1 LELSA
6 SHTTVARP
14 RPAKESAP
22 CIATTRATPKD
33 RTGNSR
39 TGPGLP
45 QPCPAQWPANGH
57 QDRDSIGLALVRW
70 GLLISLSLAILAL
83 GAIWITGAL
92 ITPGHASAA
101 MAEAGLNDVGPTKNG
116 ASRAMHETEHQ
127 PSP

>member
-1 LELSA
+1 MYRDDPRDAE
-6 SHTTVARP
+6 RQDRQQQDGP
-14 RPAKESAP
+14 RPA
-22 CIATTRATPKD
+22 
-33 RTGNSR
+33 
-39 TGPGLP
+39 
-45 QPCPAQWPANGH
+45 PAQPAPAMSRPIGRPNGQANGH

-92 ITPGHASAA
+92 ITPGHASAT

>member
-1 LELSA
+1 MYRDDPRDAE
-6 SHTTVARP
+6 RQDRQQQDGP
-14 RPAKESAP
+14 RPA
-22 CIATTRATPKD
+22 
-33 RTGNSR
+33 
-39 TGPGLP
+39 
-45 QPCPAQWPANGH
+45 PAQPAPAIGRPNGQANGH

-101 MAEAGLNDVGPTKNG
+101 MAEAGLNDVGPTDHG
-116 ASRAMHETEHQ
+116 TSRAMHETEHQ

>member
-1 LELSA
+1 MYRDDPRDAE
-6 SHTTVARP
+6 RQDRQQQDGP
-14 RPAKESAP
+14 RPA
-22 CIATTRATPKD
+22 
-33 RTGNSR
+33 
-39 TGPGLP
+39 
-45 QPCPAQWPANGH
+45 PAQPASAQPAPAMSRPNGQADGH

>member
-1 LELSA
+1 MYRDDPRDAE
-6 SHTTVARP
+6 RQDRQQQDGP
-14 RPAKESAP
+14 RPAPAM
-22 CIATTRATPKD
+22 
-33 RTGNSR
+33 SR
-39 TGPGLP
+39 PIGRPNG
-45 QPCPAQWPANGH
+45 QANGH

>member
-1 LELSA
+1 MYRDDPRDAE
-6 SHTTVARP
+6 RQDRQQQDGP
-14 RPAKESAP
+14 RPA
-22 CIATTRATPKD
+22 
-33 RTGNSR
+33 
-39 TGPGLP
+39 
-45 QPCPAQWPANGH
+45 PAQPAPAMSRPNGQANGH

-92 ITPGHASAA
+92 ITPGHASAT

>member
-1 LELSA
+1 MYRDDPRDAE
-6 SHTTVARP
+6 RQDRQQQDGP
-14 RPAKESAP
+14 RPAPAM
-22 CIATTRATPKD
+22 
-33 RTGNSR
+33 SR
-39 TGPGLP
+39 PNG
-45 QPCPAQWPANGH
+45 QANGH

-116 ASRAMHETEHQ
+116 ASRAIHETEHQ

>member
-1 LELSA
+1 MYRDDPRDAE
-6 SHTTVARP
+6 RQDRQQQDGP
-14 RPAKESAP
+14 RPA
-22 CIATTRATPKD
+22 
-33 RTGNSR
+33 
-39 TGPGLP
+39 
-45 QPCPAQWPANGH
+45 PAQPAPAMSRPTGRPNGQDNGH

-92 ITPGHASAA
+92 ITPGHASAT

-116 ASRAMHETEHQ
+116 ASRAIHETEHQ